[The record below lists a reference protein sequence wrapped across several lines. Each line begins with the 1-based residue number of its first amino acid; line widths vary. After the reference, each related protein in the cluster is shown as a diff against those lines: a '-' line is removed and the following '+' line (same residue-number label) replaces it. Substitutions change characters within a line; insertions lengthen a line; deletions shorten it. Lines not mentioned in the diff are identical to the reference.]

1 MHNNVFSHSFIDK
14 RFAKIDKNVE
24 DSGVVNNMDAN
35 EKNIT
40 HKFHILYNIYIYLIL
55 MYARPSHPNWK
66 SSCQEVTKTSQ
77 FIDAKVPCQSLYDLM
92 IVKR

>member
-1 MHNNVFSHSFIDK
+1 MKTWQIITVHNNVFSHSFIDK

-24 DSGVVNNMDAN
+24 DSGVVNNMDA
-35 EKNIT
+35 
-40 HKFHILYNIYIYLIL
+40 
-55 MYARPSHPNWK
+55 SHPNWK